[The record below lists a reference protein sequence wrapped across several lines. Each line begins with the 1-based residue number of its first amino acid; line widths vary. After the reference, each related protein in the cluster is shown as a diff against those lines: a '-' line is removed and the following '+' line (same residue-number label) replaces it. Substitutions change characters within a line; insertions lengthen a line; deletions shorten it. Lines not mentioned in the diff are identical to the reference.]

1 MDGKMTD
8 PPIDIAHHLGAK
20 AKRLEDVLASLRDL
34 QIVEASE
41 SATVSYINLLRRYVY
56 ALDAAVSALEILK
69 GER

>member
-20 AKRLEDVLASLRDL
+20 AKRLEDVIASLRDL

-41 SATVSYINLLRRYVY
+41 YAPVSYIHRLRRCVE
-56 ALDAAVSALEILK
+56 ALDDAVSELEILQ